1 MRRLITGLVV
11 TGLLVVSLAAP
22 AFAAKP
28 VGTGTLWL
36 DGEQVRTLVPPA
48 ATTKPGRDALY
59 MVEGTGGV
67 AAVGPGDK
75 DYHGGHWAAYEVAF
89 DRGASPYPLTSE
101 AAVLAAEA
109 AGVVTIT
116 RRPGLDFRCP
126 IQP

>member
-28 VGTGTLWL
+28 VVTSTLWL

-48 ATTKPGRDALY
+48 AAPKTGRDVLY
-59 MVEGTGGV
+59 MVQGTGGV

-75 DYHGGHWAAYEVAF
+75 GYHGGHWAAHEVAF
-89 DRGASPYPLTSE
+89 DQGVSPYPLTTVE
-101 AAVLAAEA
+101 AILAAEA
-109 AGVVTIT
+109 AGHVTIT

>member
-36 DGEQVRTLVPPA
+36 DGEHVRTLVPPA

-89 DRGASPYPLTSE
+89 DRGTSPYPLTSE

-109 AGVVTIT
+109 AGDVTIT
-116 RRPGLDFRCP
+116 RRPGRDFRCP

>member
-22 AFAAKP
+22 AFAAKSVP
-28 VGTGTLWL
+28 TGTLWL
-36 DGEQVRTLVPPA
+36 DGEQVRTLLPPA
-48 ATTKPGRDALY
+48 AAPKPGRDALY

-75 DYHGGHWAAYEVAF
+75 GYHGGHWAAYEVAF
-89 DRGASPYPLTSE
+89 DQGVSPYLLTSE
-101 AAVLAAEA
+101 TAVLAAEA
-109 AGVVTIT
+109 AGYVTIT
-116 RRPGLDFRCP
+116 RRPALDFRCP

>member
-1 MRRLITGLVV
+1 MRRLITGLVM
-11 TGLLVVSLAAP
+11 TSLLVVSMAAP

-48 ATTKPGRDALY
+48 AAPKQGRDALY

-75 DYHGGHWAAYEVAF
+75 GYHGGHWAAYEVAF
-89 DRGASPYPLTSE
+89 DQGVNPYPLRSE
-101 AAVLAAEA
+101 AAVLAAED
-109 AGVVTIT
+109 AGHVTIT
-116 RRPGLDFRCP
+116 RKPGLDFRCP